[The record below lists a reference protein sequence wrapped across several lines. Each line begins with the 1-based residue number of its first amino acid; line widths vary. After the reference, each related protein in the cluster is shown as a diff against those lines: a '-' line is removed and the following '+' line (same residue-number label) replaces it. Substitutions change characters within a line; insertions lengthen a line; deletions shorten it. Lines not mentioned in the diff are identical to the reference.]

1 MRCIPLLLALLSP
14 VATWAEAVEWPGAK
28 SIVYIVPFT
37 PGGTVD
43 TIGRTLAQKL
53 GERLHQTVVVEN
65 KPSQA
70 ARTGAALRPRRHGR
84 HHRQHIG
91 AKPRRESAPDR
102 GGREQARPGRRHRR
116 RLCRP
121 GRSR

>member
-53 GERLHQTVVVEN
+53 GESLHQTVVVEN
-65 KPSQA
+65 KPGQA
-70 ARTGAALRPRRHGR
+70 GGIGAA
-84 HHRQHIG
+84 
-91 AKPRRESAPDR
+91 
-102 GGREQARPGRRHRR
+102 
-116 RLCRP
+116 
-121 GRSR
+121 